1 MHVCVY
7 IYIYLFMY
15 INTFILNVY
24 IYIHMHIPLV
34 AASPHCQ
41 TAPKTVNNSAP
52 HCDREPM
59 TGSSMVR
66 PVGSVFPEQKT
77 PRQRRVDPVRI
88 SVN

>member
-1 MHVCVY
+1 
-7 IYIYLFMY
+7 
-15 INTFILNVY
+15 
-24 IYIHMHIPLV
+24 MHIPLV
-34 AASPHCQ
+34 AASPHGQ
-41 TAPKTVNNSAP
+41 TAPKTVKKSAP

-88 SVN
+88 WDM

>member
-1 MHVCVY
+1 MC
-7 IYIYLFMY
+7 
-15 INTFILNVY
+15 
-24 IYIHMHIPLV
+24 IYIHAYPLV

-66 PVGSVFPEQKT
+66 PVGSVFPEQKNST
-77 PRQRRVDPVRI
+77 AEK
-88 SVN
+88 S